1 MITDKQLKDW
11 IAALRSGDYKQG
23 CKALCVEDD
32 HGQRS
37 YCCLGVLADLVD
49 STWNK
54 QRDEEDVVTWL
65 SRGEHHDQFLPGD
78 MVDDDVQALL
88 SELNDFGSTFEEIA
102 DRIERDGIVDIK
114 PWLKP

>member
-1 MITDKQLKDW
+1 
-11 IAALRSGDYKQG
+11 
-23 CKALCVEDD
+23 
-32 HGQRS
+32 
-37 YCCLGVLADLVD
+37 
-49 STWNK
+49 
-54 QRDEEDVVTWL
+54 
-65 SRGEHHDQFLPGD
+65 